1 MGKPDIIIVGLHR
14 NLPDQFKSLPTSGGH
29 HNFVYSLATVRTID
43 ISCSLV
49 LRVSWYNQDMSTK
62 KPSKP
67 RRVVKRR
74 GKGLRNLGGPKRDD
88 KNLAKGLPD
97 TSRIPWFPPMPKT
110 GTDA

>member
-1 MGKPDIIIVGLHR
+1 
-14 NLPDQFKSLPTSGGH
+14 
-29 HNFVYSLATVRTID
+29 
-43 ISCSLV
+43 
-49 LRVSWYNQDMSTK
+49 MSTK
-62 KPSKP
+62 KHSKP

-74 GKGLRNLGGPKRDD
+74 GKGLGNLGGPKKSD